1 MELQQAQ
8 RFYETLAMLMGHKE
22 GVNITV
28 TVMAR
33 KKVDKERV
41 DVKDN
46 KKRPVHKDKYIGI
59 YFLSLIKEV
68 SNLMPAWQIVVTYNF
83 YYIETA

>member
-46 KKRPVHKDKYIGI
+46 KKKTC
-59 YFLSLIKEV
+59 
-68 SNLMPAWQIVVTYNF
+68 A
-83 YYIETA
+83 